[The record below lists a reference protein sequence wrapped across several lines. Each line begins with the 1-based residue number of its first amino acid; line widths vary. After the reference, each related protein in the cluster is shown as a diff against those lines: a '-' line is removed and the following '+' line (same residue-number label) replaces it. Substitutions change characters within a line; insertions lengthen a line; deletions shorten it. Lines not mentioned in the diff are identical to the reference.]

1 VNDSTG
7 IRPVRTAAVLAA
19 ALALA
24 ATACGTSTSG
34 PSADA
39 SPSGTAATSTPSAPS
54 GAPVLQVRDG
64 GGLLPVS
71 PARTPRLS
79 LYEDGTLITSEGQAQ
94 LPAPRVAHLSRAEVR
109 SVVQAA
115 RDAELTRG
123 GTLGP
128 NPPADGPT
136 RSYVFDGTLTTT
148 RAPELRDCSA
158 LRKLCAL
165 DTRLDALAEPSEPY
179 AFTVLA
185 AVFSETAPGRSS
197 DAAEWPLGKL
207 SGAGDSTR
215 AGRCL
220 LTRGTDRERV
230 ERAARTAKSGAWTD
244 GTATYRVTL
253 RPLLPGE
260 RDCADVVTP

>member
-1 VNDSTG
+1 
-7 IRPVRTAAVLAA
+7 
-19 ALALA
+19 
-24 ATACGTSTSG
+24 
-34 PSADA
+34 
-39 SPSGTAATSTPSAPS
+39 
-54 GAPVLQVRDG
+54 VLQIRDG
-64 GGLLPVS
+64 GGLLPAS
-71 PARTPRLS
+71 PARPPRLS
-79 LYEDGTLITSEGQAQ
+79 LYEDGTLITSEGQSQ

-128 NPPADGPT
+128 NPPPDGPT
-136 RSYVFDGTLTTT
+136 TSYVFDGTLTTT
-148 RAPELRDCSA
+148 RAPELRDCSS

-179 AFTVLA
+179 AYTVLA
-185 AVFSETAPGRSS
+185 AVFRESAPGRSS
-197 DAAEWPLGKL
+197 DAADWPLGKL

-220 LTRGTDRERV
+220 LTRGKDRERV
-230 ERAARTAKSGAWTD
+230 EEAARTATSGAWTD
-244 GTATYRVTL
+244 GTATYQVTL

-260 RDCADVVTP
+260 RDCTDVVTS

>member
-1 VNDSTG
+1 MNDSTG
-7 IRPVRTAAVLAA
+7 IRPVRAAAVLA

-34 PSADA
+34 PSA
-39 SPSGTAATSTPSAPS
+39 GTSATPTPSAS
-54 GAPVLQVRDG
+54 KDAEPVLQIRDG
-64 GGLLPVS
+64 GGLLPAS

-79 LYEDGTLITSEGQAQ
+79 LYEDGTLITSEGQSQ

-128 NPPADGPT
+128 NPPPDGPT
-136 RSYVFDGTLTTT
+136 TSYVFDGTLTTT
-148 RAPELRDCSA
+148 RAPELRDCSS

-179 AFTVLA
+179 AYTVLA
-185 AVFSETAPGRSS
+185 AVFRESAPGRSS
-197 DAAEWPLGKL
+197 DAADWPLGKL

-220 LTRGTDRERV
+220 LTRGKDRERV
-230 ERAARTAKSGAWTD
+230 EEAARTAKSGAWTD
-244 GTATYRVTL
+244 GTATYQVTL

-260 RDCADVVTP
+260 RDCADVVTS